1 MAKAL
6 QFSLQSQPYT
16 LALGSKISKASLY
29 GNSKRIAEKDGVE
42 LSRGVLLPDGQLL
55 ARSAIGYPKADDGGT
70 PIDAPV
76 KLDQNES
83 GYDFPPALKA
93 LAAPLKW

>member
-1 MAKAL
+1 MTV
-6 QFSLQSQPYT
+6 S
-16 LALGSKISKASLY
+16 
-29 GNSKRIAEKDGVE
+29 
-42 LSRGVLLPDGQLL
+42 L
-55 ARSAIGYPKADDGGT
+55 ARKSAVREAILRAAAYPFT

-93 LAAPLKW
+93 LALERLSEVAWNRYPDMNADRLRLELSRYLHWDAQEIGRAHV